1 MAMFHE
7 SFNDINDL
15 FQHNLKDLYDAEHQL
30 TEELPKMA
38 DAATSPE
45 LKSAFTQHLA
55 ETKQQ
60 ITRLDKVFQ
69 HIKQKPERVACPAM
83 KGLVKE
89 GQEVISASG
98 DPTVKDA
105 ALIGAAQKSEHY
117 EIASY
122 GTLRTMATQLG
133 MTEVASL
140 LQQNLDEEGQADKK
154 LTAIAEGSVNKKA
167 ARTAH

>member
-1 MAMFHE
+1 MGLFSE

-30 TEELPKMA
+30 TEALPQMA
-38 DAATSPE
+38 AAATSPE

-55 ETKQQ
+55 ETKVQ
-60 ITRLDKVFQ
+60 ITRLDRVFQ
-69 HIKQKPERVACPAM
+69 QIGQKPERVTCPAM

-98 DPTVKDA
+98 DPKVKDA

-117 EIASY
+117 EMASY
-122 GTLRTMATQLG
+122 GTLRTMAQQLG
-133 MTEVASL
+133 MTDVAAL
-140 LQQNLDEEGQADKK
+140 LQQNLDEEGQTDKK
-154 LTAIAEGSVNKKA
+154 LTSIAEGSINRQA
-167 ARTAH
+167 AQSVQ

>member
-1 MAMFHE
+1 MGLFSE
-7 SFNDINDL
+7 SFKDINDL

-30 TEELPKMA
+30 TEALPQMA
-38 DAATSPE
+38 TAASSPE

-60 ITRLDKVFQ
+60 ITRLDRVFQ
-69 HIKQKPERVACPAM
+69 QIGVQPERVTCPAM

-98 DPTVKDA
+98 DPKVKDA

-122 GTLRTMATQLG
+122 GTLRTMAMQLG
-133 MTEVASL
+133 MREVASL
-140 LQQNLDEEGQADKK
+140 LQQNLDEEGQTDKK
-154 LTAIAEGSVNKKA
+154 LTSIAESSINPQA
-167 ARTAH
+167 ARTVQ